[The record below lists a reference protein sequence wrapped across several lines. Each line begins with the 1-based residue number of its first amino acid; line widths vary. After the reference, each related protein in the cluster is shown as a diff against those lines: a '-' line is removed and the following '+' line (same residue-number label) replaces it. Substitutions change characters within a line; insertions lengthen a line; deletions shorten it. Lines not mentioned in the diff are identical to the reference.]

1 LGKLLGFAPT
11 GYAGGKGLVGTGEA
25 LTTIAEM
32 GTAVGFSDT
41 KVKEGVGP
49 VGVGKKD
56 VTNVP
61 LVLRKPVL
69 AAVLLLDE
77 DAEDATVAEEV
88 AAEEGAAE
96 EGVAAEAAA
105 EAWRLKRVVAMSEN

>member
-1 LGKLLGFAPT
+1 MLGFAPT
-11 GYAGGKGLVGTGEA
+11 GYASGTGLVATGEA
-25 LTTIAEM
+25 LTTIAER

-56 VTNVP
+56 VTKVP

-69 AAVLLLDE
+69 GRGLPDE
-77 DAEDATVAEEV
+77 VAEEAT
-88 AAEEGAAE
+88 AAEEGTAAE
-96 EGVAAEAAA
+96 EETAEEEPAV
-105 EAWRLKRVVAMSEN
+105 AWRWK

>member
-1 LGKLLGFAPT
+1 
-11 GYAGGKGLVGTGEA
+11 
-25 LTTIAEM
+25 LTTIAER

-56 VTNVP
+56 VTKVP

-69 AAVLLLDE
+69 GRGLPDEAAE
-77 DAEDATVAEEV
+77 GATAAEEATAEGATAGEEAT
-88 AAEEGAAE
+88 AAEEGTAAE
-96 EGVAAEAAA
+96 GPA
-105 EAWRLKRVVAMSEN
+105 EAWRWK